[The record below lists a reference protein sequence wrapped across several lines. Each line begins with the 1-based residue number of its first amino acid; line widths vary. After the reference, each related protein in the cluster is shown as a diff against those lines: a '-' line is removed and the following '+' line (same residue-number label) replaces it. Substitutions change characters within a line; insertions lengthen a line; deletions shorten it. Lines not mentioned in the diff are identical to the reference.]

1 MRLPAVALAC
11 MIVFDV
17 FVKKKIPKENSDFWN
32 SEYGGQVRGHAA
44 AKRVPLMNR

>member
-17 FVKKKIPKENSDFWN
+17 FVRKRFQKKIPIFEIANMAGRFV
-32 SEYGGQVRGHAA
+32 GMRLPRGY
-44 AKRVPLMNR
+44 P